1 MSSSRSR
8 STYLSTFFL
17 IIPFF
22 AASVSAFSFSTS
34 TPQQCS
40 DFTIQ
45 WSGGTPP
52 YQLVMVPTITITG
65 GRIINIT
72 IPDNLS
78 SPYSYTFELEEPT
91 GLEFLVAMSDSNG
104 FGTGGTTSVLT
115 VGSST
120 DSSCLPGSLNYDF
133 FFSLNPD
140 SNPTACSSMSI
151 SWPDNATE
159 PVGLYGLIPHGS
171 AWSIPIEQSSTSYN
185 WQVDIQSETRFL
197 LFMSDNGPYQT
208 GGSSP
213 LYQVQS
219 GETGCINDN
228 SPKIATGGEAMTWAT
243 SASSH
248 APSASVSGVGGTSS
262 GGSNEGT
269 SSKNTGAIVGGT
281 VGGVAFLVLLA
292 ILLFFCVK
300 RRARNRSDRN
310 SDPGMK
316 SYGIASGAEK
326 GRRSNQIDLVDGNE
340 AERGRLSG
348 DESPDAGRQV
358 EMNGDV
364 YEPSPFRYP
373 SPPETPSAGVGA
385 ALAGAGTGTGGRNGH
400 ANNRAST
407 IPPSLLNTPEML
419 AMAEQKGARSPTSP
433 TTNFNNNNNRPA
445 GDSASFGRG
454 PGSSGAPPTEA
465 SNQATV
471 GHHHAGGAV
480 AGGNS
485 SIRKTPSSQHL
496 GGPAG
501 AAGPGGGAGAE
512 AGGNG
517 HGQGNEGTRFVLH
530 EDAGEVVDLPPRY
543 DQLRTRNPDQSA

>member
-1 MSSSRSR
+1 MSA
-8 STYLSTFFL
+8 FL
-17 IIPFF
+17 LLLLLLPFL
-22 AASVSAFSFSTS
+22 AASVSGFSFSTS

-45 WSGGTPP
+45 WTGGSPP

-65 GRIINIT
+65 GRIINMT
-72 IPDNLS
+72 LPDNLTD
-78 SPYSYTFELEEPT
+78 PYSYTFKLEQPT

-120 DSSCLPGSLNYDF
+120 DSSCLPSSLNYDF

-140 SNPTACSSMSI
+140 SNPASCSSMGI

-171 AWSIPIEQSSTSYN
+171 AWSIPIDQSSTSYN
-185 WQVDIQSETRFL
+185 WQVDIASETRFL

-228 SPKIATGGEAMTWAT
+228 SPKIAAGGEAMTWAT
-243 SASSH
+243 TASSH
-248 APSASVSGVGGTSS
+248 AATASVSGVGGNSS
-262 GGSNEGT
+262 GGSNEG
-269 SSKNTGAIVGGT
+269 SSSSHTGAIVGGT

-292 ILLFFCVK
+292 ILLFFCIK
-300 RRARNRSDRN
+300 RRARNRSDRD
-310 SDPGMK
+310 SDPGLK

-326 GRRSNQIDLVDGNE
+326 GRRSNQLDLVDGND

-373 SPPETPSAGVGA
+373 SPPETPGAGA
-385 ALAGAGTGTGGRNGH
+385 ALGAGMVGRHGNS
-400 ANNRAST
+400 NRIST

-419 AMAEQKGARSPTSP
+419 AMAEEKGARTPTSP
-433 TTNFNNNNNRPA
+433 STNLTTNGSHRPSGEA
-445 GDSASFGRG
+445 VP
-454 PGSSGAPPTEA
+454 PGSDGAPATEA

-471 GHHHAGGAV
+471 GHHAGN
-480 AGGNS
+480 AGRNS
-485 SIRKTPSSQHL
+485 SIRKPPSSQYL
-496 GGPAG
+496 G
-501 AAGPGGGAGAE
+501 GGGAGA
-512 AGGNG
+512 AGTGTGTGTDSASGNASD
-517 HGQGNEGTRFVLH
+517 GTRFVQH

-543 DQLRTRNPDQSA
+543 DQLRTRNPDQAN